1 MKTLPTQ
8 ERALIKR
15 QALVDAAISEF
26 SSIGFEVATAKSIAA
41 VADVATGTFYQ
52 YFDNKNEILRV
63 IASARFDGLHQRIRL
78 LELKAVNDSKPEMAA
93 TGLSAWTGAWLDVER
108 QFADTLMFVYEFH
121 AGDPAL
127 HQVLGQR
134 RALDPKLQA
143 IMDQGEQVLRTRV
156 LRFVNNFN
164 ISNAE
169 LVAENLFAMAE
180 GLVHRLVFHSTSH
193 NSTERGRKEALE
205 IGAKMLASYFIQNQV
220 KTNLRPQHNSGT
232 K

>member
-26 SSIGFEVATAKSIAA
+26 SKIGFEVATAKSIAA

-78 LELKAVNDSKPEMAA
+78 LELNAVNDSKPEVAGA
-93 TGLSAWTGAWLDVER
+93 GLSTGLDVEG

-121 AGDPAL
+121 AGDPEL
-127 HQVLGQR
+127 HQVLEQR

-156 LRFVNNFN
+156 LKFVNNFN
-164 ISNAE
+164 IANAE

-193 NSTERGRKEALE
+193 NSTERDRKEALE
-205 IGAKMLASYFIQNQV
+205 IGAKMLASYFIQSQV
-220 KTNLRPQHNSGT
+220 KINLGSQPIKFR
-232 K
+232 

>member
-8 ERALIKR
+8 ERAIIKR

-26 SSIGFEVATAKSIAA
+26 SSIGFEVATAKSIAS

-63 IASARFDGLHQRIRL
+63 IANARFDGLHQRIRL
-78 LELKAVNDSKPEMAA
+78 LELKAVNDSKPEVA
-93 TGLSAWTGAWLDVER
+93 GAGFSTRFSNGLDVEG

-121 AGDPAL
+121 AGDPEL
-127 HQVLGQR
+127 HQVLEQR

-143 IMDQGEQVLRTRV
+143 IMDQGEQVLRARV
-156 LRFVNNFN
+156 LKFVNNFD
-164 ISNAE
+164 IANAE

-193 NSTERGRKEALE
+193 NSTERDRKEALE
-205 IGAKMLASYFIQNQV
+205 IGAKMLASYFIQSQV
-220 KTNLRPQHNSGT
+220 KTNLSSQPIKFR
-232 K
+232 